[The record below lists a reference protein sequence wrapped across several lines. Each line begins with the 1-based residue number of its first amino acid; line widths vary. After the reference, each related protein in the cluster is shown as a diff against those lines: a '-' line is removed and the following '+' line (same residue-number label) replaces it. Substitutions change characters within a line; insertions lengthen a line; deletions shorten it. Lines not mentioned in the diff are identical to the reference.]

1 MTSSKLEMQSLAVE
15 NSCRVGDNSR
25 EGMAKIIGESSIGVG
40 RLGKKEWEKR
50 MVTFFMEKI
59 DG

>member
-1 MTSSKLEMQSLAVE
+1 MSSSKLEMQSLAVE

-40 RLGKKEWEKR
+40 RLGKKEWEKKDGY
-50 MVTFFMEKI
+50 FFYGKN
-59 DG
+59 

>member
-1 MTSSKLEMQSLAVE
+1 MSSSKLEMQSLAVE

-25 EGMAKIIGESSIGVG
+25 EGMAKIIGESSIRVE
-40 RLGKKEWEKR
+40 RLGKKEWGKR